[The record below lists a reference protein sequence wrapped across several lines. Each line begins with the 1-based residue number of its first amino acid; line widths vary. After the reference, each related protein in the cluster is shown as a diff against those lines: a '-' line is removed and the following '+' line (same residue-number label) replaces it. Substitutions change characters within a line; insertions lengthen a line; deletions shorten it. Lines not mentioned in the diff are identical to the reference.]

1 MLFRN
6 TVMMMMMM
14 MMMMMAALQVIIWFP
29 FAIIDI
35 QITFILSK

>member
-6 TVMMMMMM
+6 TVMMMM

-35 QITFILSK
+35 